1 VWASYVN
8 ATGGVAGHPIQAIAE
23 DSGSDPNKAL
33 SEVQDLYQNHH
44 IIALVADMSPL
55 TNAGFR
61 SYVEKVGLPVI
72 GGDCGSVT
80 WNLSPLF
87 YPTCA
92 QTDTAYREIAQLSK
106 TRGDKFAFMY
116 CLEAQTCA
124 EGKTDMVDR
133 GYARQAGLT
142 LVYSAQISL
151 TQVDF
156 TSQCL
161 AMKSAGATVV
171 DLVADPSTVQRAG
184 TSCSRQGY
192 NPIWVQSQASVSAT
206 SQQLPGLGNLAV
218 QNSVFP
224 FAGVSG
230 VPAIDEF
237 KAAFAKY
244 DPGEVPGPANA
255 NGWAASELF
264 AKLVTIAAQ
273 TNPTITSPSLR
284 QAATTLHGETLG
296 GLTAPM
302 TFPAGQP
309 APDVKCY
316 FVTETSNGGAWVAP
330 DGDKPRCV
338 S

>member
-1 VWASYVN
+1 
-8 ATGGVAGHPIQAIAE
+8 
-23 DSGSDPNKAL
+23 
-33 SEVQDLYQNHH
+33 
-44 IIALVADMSPL
+44 
-55 TNAGFR
+55 
-61 SYVEKVGLPVI
+61 
-72 GGDCGSVT
+72 VT

-106 TRGDKFAFMY
+106 TKGDKFAFMY

-133 GYARQAGLT
+133 GYAKQAGLD

-161 AMKSAGATVV
+161 AMKNAGATVV

-184 TSCSRQGY
+184 TSCARQGY
-192 NPIWVQSQASVSAT
+192 NPWWVQSQASVSAT
-206 SQQLPGLGNLAV
+206 SQKLPGLGNVAV

-244 DPGEVPGPANA
+244 DPGEDPGPASA
-255 NGWAASELF
+255 NGWAASKLF
-264 AKLVTIAAQ
+264 EKIVTIAAQ
-273 TNPTITSPSLR
+273 TNATITSQSLR
-284 QAATTLHGETLG
+284 QAAATLHGETLG
-296 GLTAPM
+296 GLTPAL
-302 TFPAGQP
+302 TFPAGKP
-309 APDVKCY
+309 APDAHCY
-316 FVTETSNGGAWVAP
+316 FVTIATNAGEWAAP

-338 S
+338 